1 VLPTKSAM
9 KAALQN
15 MQGTGSGTKQ
25 VNLTKKN
32 KTAYPLTMV
41 IYAMVPTSGTPH
53 NTAAAIARFL
63 DFAAG
68 AGQKEGVQPG
78 QLPPGYLPLPAS
90 LAAKTRKDATAVLHQ
105 TGTTKTPKTTNPG
118 VGSTSSP
125 TPSPSSS
132 PGGSVAL
139 PGINPGDGG
148 PPISMVPLAHVSPAT
163 ITRYA
168 LPALLILG
176 GLAALAGSSSLV
188 GADPAEAA
196 ARLRRLRQDGAAWGR
211 KARSRLRLRRKS

>member
-1 VLPTKSAM
+1 M

-25 VNLTKKN
+25 VNLAKKN
-32 KTAYPLTMV
+32 KAAYPLTMV

-53 NTAAAIARFL
+53 KQAAAIARFL
-63 DFAAG
+63 DYAAG

-90 LAAKTRKDATAVLHQ
+90 LAAKTRKDANAVLHQ
-105 TGTTKTPKTTNPG
+105 TGATKTPKTTNPG
-118 VGSTSSP
+118 VGSSPSP

-132 PGGSVAL
+132 PGGSVSL
-139 PGINPGDGG
+139 PQVNPNDGG

-196 ARLRRLRQDGAAWGR
+196 ARLRRLRRDGAAWGR
-211 KARSRLRLRRKS
+211 KARRRLGLRRKS